1 MSSENGVSGRSRRID
16 CPVCAVTMDTVKR
29 ETVEFDRCPNCRGV
43 WLDRGELEKLVAI
56 EQDEDGEPIYEQ
68 PAGENDDP
76 EPAEK
81 LSTRRSLFG
90 HLFDTD

>member
-1 MSSENGVSGRSRRID
+1 ME
-16 CPVCAVTMDTVKR
+16 TFKR

-43 WLDRGELEKLVAI
+43 WLDRGELEKLVAT
-56 EQDEDGEPIYEQ
+56 EANENGQPTYEQ

-81 LSTRRSLFG
+81 LSTRRSFFAE
-90 HLFDTD
+90 LFDKD